1 MKKIKFNKILINIL
15 IFILSISCGLLSLY
29 LMIGE
34 VNNIFMII
42 TFLGT
47 FLCSFYYLN
56 NNFNKI
62 IKLMLENKV
71 FTIILL
77 FISIIIFYELR
88 ISYRNIIVFNLNEI
102 YYFSF
107 LGLFIFIIIVSFM
120 IRDWLSK
127 FVKQMDNFEKWAY
140 ITTSII
146 VFGLLLFMYSNKV
159 NFYHEYNVVYSID
172 SGEVYDKYLP
182 DPHYYDVRH
191 PLTSILT
198 FPIYAIVNFLCSESI
213 KPIILQ
219 FINVQLLIF
228 IGLELKRI
236 TKNKWV
242 YIFYILSFSSIT
254 YILFLEKYIL
264 SVFLMVTYIYNVLI
278 DKKDSNCLLIFSIG
292 TLPTN
297 LYIIITEFCKK
308 IDLTKKGENLIKI
321 LVLSLITI
329 ILTGRIPF
337 IKTVFSDIALNSAN
351 YSAEDY
357 TILNKFN
364 STSKMIE
371 STFIALPSSEHEI
384 TSLAGI
390 DYKAWIWDD
399 VTENIS
405 YVGLLIIMF
414 IIIGIIDIIRKKKYV
429 YYPFIS
435 SFVFSFVL
443 FMIIGWDIHES
454 PLFAICFS
462 FAIIPLFIYA
472 LEMLFKK
479 FKLNIK
485 YNKYVYLFLLLIMTI
500 INIPEIINIY
510 NYIK

>member
-1 MKKIKFNKILINIL
+1 MVKKINLKFNEIINFKYLIVL
-15 IFILSISCGLLSLY
+15 LFSISCGLLSVY

-34 VNNIFMII
+34 VDSVFKII
-42 TFLGT
+42 TFIGA

-62 IKLMLENKV
+62 IKLIQENKK
-71 FTIILL
+71 FTLFLL
-77 FISIIIFYELR
+77 FICLIIFYELK
-88 ISYRNIIVFNLNEI
+88 ISFRNITIFNLNEI

-107 LGLFIFIIIVSFM
+107 FGLFILIIIISFM
-120 IRDWLSK
+120 IRDWLNK
-127 FVKQMDNFEKWAY
+127 FIKHMDNFEKLAY

-146 VFGLLLFMYSNKV
+146 VFGLLLFMYTNKV

-198 FPIYAIVNFLCSESI
+198 FPVYAIVDFLCNDNL

-219 FINVQLLIF
+219 FINIQLLILT
-228 IGLELKRI
+228 GLELKRL

-242 YIFYILSFSSIT
+242 YIFYILSFTSLV

-264 SVFLMVTYIYNVLI
+264 SVFLMVTYMYNI
-278 DKKDSNCLLIFSIG
+278 FINKNDSDGLLIFSIG

-297 LYIIITEFCKK
+297 LYIMVTEFCKK
-308 IDLTKKGENLIKI
+308 IDLIKKGENLLKI

-337 IKTVFSDIALNSAN
+337 VKTVFSDIALNSVN

-357 TILNKFN
+357 TLLNKFN

-371 STFIALPSSEHEI
+371 STFIALPSSEHEL

-399 VTENIS
+399 VTENVS
-405 YVGLLIIMF
+405 YVGLLVIMF
-414 IIIGIIDIIRKKKYV
+414 IIIGIIDIIRKKKNV

-435 SFVFSFVL
+435 SFISSFVL

-472 LEMLFKK
+472 LGMLFKK
-479 FKLNIK
+479 IKLNII
-485 YNKYVYLFLLLIMTI
+485 L
-500 INIPEIINIY
+500 
-510 NYIK
+510 